1 MCGTAEDYEER
12 ERRHGLKD
20 AVYGWT
26 RARFSPF
33 GRGGR
38 GGSYVL
44 GGVGVTL
51 TVVGGALAMGLG
63 LGLLL
68 ALVQVYGSGWL
79 RRLTGI
85 YVWFF
90 RGIPLLV
97 LLFLFYFGILVSL
110 DIELSPFTIAIVVLG
125 LISSAYQSQI
135 LRGAIL
141 AVPAGQ
147 MKAARAIGMSDARA
161 IIFII
166 LPQALR
172 LSIPGWSNEYTVIMK
187 DSAVTYALGVA
198 ELMARANHV
207 ASRTYQHFWL
217 YIMVGL
223 IYLLLT
229 YLGTKA
235 LRVLEDRVAMSG
247 YIR

>member
-1 MCGTAEDYEER
+1 MSIQDGMAAVVE
-12 ERRHGLKD
+12 GL
-20 AVYGWT
+20 
-26 RARFSPF
+26 P
-33 GRGGR
+33 
-38 GGSYVL
+38 YVM

-51 TVVGGALAMGLG
+51 AVVGGALAMGLA

-68 ALVQVYGSGWL
+68 ALAQVYGPGWL
-79 RRLTGI
+79 RRLTGV

-97 LLFLFYFGILVSL
+97 LLFLFYFGLL
-110 DIELSPFTIAIVVLG
+110 AALQIELSPFTIAIVVLG

-147 MKAARAIGMSDARA
+147 MKAARAIGMSDVKA
-161 IIFII
+161 IGWIV

-172 LSIPGWSNEYTVIMK
+172 LALPGWSNEYTVIMK

-198 ELMARANHV
+198 ELMARTNHV

-217 YIMVGL
+217 YLMVGF

-229 YLGTKA
+229 WLGTRA
-235 LRVLEDRVAMSG
+235 LHVLEERVAISG
-247 YIR
+247 YTR

>member
-1 MCGTAEDYEER
+1 M
-12 ERRHGLKD
+12 HSGLE
-20 AVYGWT
+20 AVIEGL
-26 RARFSPF
+26 P
-33 GRGGR
+33 
-38 GGSYVL
+38 YVL

-68 ALVQVYGSGWL
+68 ALVQVYGPLWL

-235 LRVLEDRVAMSG
+235 LRVLEERVAMSG

>member
-1 MCGTAEDYEER
+1 M
-12 ERRHGLKD
+12 HSGLE
-20 AVYGWT
+20 AVIEGL
-26 RARFSPF
+26 P
-33 GRGGR
+33 
-38 GGSYVL
+38 YVL

-51 TVVGGALAMGLG
+51 AVVGGALAMGLG

-68 ALVQVYGSGWL
+68 ALAQIYGPRWL

-110 DIELSPFTIAIVVLG
+110 DIELSPFIIAIVVLG

-135 LRGAIL
+135 LRGANL

-235 LRVLEDRVAMSG
+235 LRVLEERVAMSG

>member
-1 MCGTAEDYEER
+1 M
-12 ERRHGLKD
+12 HSGLE
-20 AVYGWT
+20 AVIEGL
-26 RARFSPF
+26 P
-33 GRGGR
+33 
-38 GGSYVL
+38 YVL

-68 ALVQVYGSGWL
+68 AVAQVYGPGWL

-97 LLFLFYFGILVSL
+97 LLFLFYFGLLVSL

-235 LRVLEDRVAMSG
+235 LRVLEERVAMSG

>member
-1 MCGTAEDYEER
+1 M
-12 ERRHGLKD
+12 HSGLE
-20 AVYGWT
+20 AVIEGL
-26 RARFSPF
+26 P
-33 GRGGR
+33 
-38 GGSYVL
+38 YVL
-44 GGVGVTL
+44 GGIGVTL
-51 TVVGGALAMGLG
+51 TVVGGALAMGLA

-68 ALVQVYGSGWL
+68 AVGPGL
-79 RRLTGI
+79 RPAAGCAASWPI

-97 LLFLFYFGILVSL
+97 LLFLIYFGLLAALEI
-110 DIELSPFTIAIVVLG
+110 DLSPFTIAIVVLG

-141 AVPAGQ
+141 SVPEGQ

-161 IIFII
+161 IVFII

-172 LSIPGWSNEYTVIMK
+172 LAIPGWSNEYTVIMK

-198 ELMARANHV
+198 ELMARTNHI

-217 YIMVGL
+217 YLMVGL
-223 IYLLLT
+223 IYMLLT
-229 YLGTKA
+229 WLGTKA
-235 LRVLEDRVAMSG
+235 LHILEERVAMSG
-247 YIR
+247 YTR

>member
-1 MCGTAEDYEER
+1 MGFQDGMTAVAE
-12 ERRHGLKD
+12 G
-20 AVYGWT
+20 V
-26 RARFSPF
+26 P
-33 GRGGR
+33 
-38 GGSYVL
+38 YVL

-68 ALVQVYGSGWL
+68 ALAQVYGSGWL

-235 LRVLEDRVAMSG
+235 LRVLEERVAMSG